1 MKDTQDVGEGFSSVD
16 LIYQCLIDEDKFN
29 AFEKVLKKHINTES
43 TVLEFGT
50 GSGILSLL
58 SARLGAKKVTAVE
71 FDPYVA
77 SIAEDNIKNNKFENV
92 ITVLNG
98 DARNAVFPNEKFDVV
113 VMEMLATG
121 LVDEMQVLAMNNL
134 YEQNA
139 LSDKAVVIPFAQENY
154 ITLAQTDFS
163 LYGFEMKMIRH
174 LWSHDDNEDTFS
186 SVSEKVLLN
195 KIVFSEIN
203 KEYFE
208 SDFQFTLKEDVTVN
222 SVCLTSKILVDDAGL
237 VSLEST
243 HSLNPI
249 VLIPLEERKY
259 KARDTVNLNISYK
272 FGGGFKNFNVKYL

>member
-139 LSDKAVVIPFAQENY
+139 LSDKAVVIPFAQEKGSCPSLGQRNKKEQIIIKSY
-154 ITLAQTDFS
+154 STD
-163 LYGFEMKMIRH
+163 I
-174 LWSHDDNEDTFS
+174 
-186 SVSEKVLLN
+186 
-195 KIVFSEIN
+195 
-203 KEYFE
+203 
-208 SDFQFTLKEDVTVN
+208 
-222 SVCLTSKILVDDAGL
+222 
-237 VSLEST
+237 
-243 HSLNPI
+243 
-249 VLIPLEERKY
+249 
-259 KARDTVNLNISYK
+259 
-272 FGGGFKNFNVKYL
+272 